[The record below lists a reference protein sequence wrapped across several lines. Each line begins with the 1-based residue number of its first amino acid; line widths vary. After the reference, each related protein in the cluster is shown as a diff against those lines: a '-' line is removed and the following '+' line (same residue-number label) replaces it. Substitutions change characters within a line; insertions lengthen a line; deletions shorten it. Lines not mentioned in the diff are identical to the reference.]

1 MSRARDD
8 RALFWLAR
16 AAGAPSGT
24 HADDRGTLA
33 PSCDPGTLANGVVR
47 DEALHRARARAT
59 RAANA
64 RAYRDALD
72 AQVATRARMDGREAL
87 RERSR
92 NAANARGR
100 DAAAAAAAR
109 AHAEER
115 KRRDAYVEAL
125 DRQVAERRE
134 RERRAREEAERRDRE
149 ENERIRRAVEEERD
163 VLRQKR
169 AAMAAREASSSATT
183 TDDGTRRAR
192 ITHSPPVSPRPSPSP
207 SPTATTFRARAGSDA
222 AVFAGGY
229 EPVPERVV
237 DDDDGDLFDDE
248 NDDPFGHPP
257 DVVPDAVSL
266 DAASA
271 EELASIVR
279 ELVVEMRD
287 VRARLARAERALE
300 ARSAPRQR

>member
-1 MSRARDD
+1 MSRARDE
-8 RALFWLAR
+8 RPFWLAR

-33 PSCDPGTLANGVVR
+33 PSCDPGMLANFVVR
-47 DEALHRARARAT
+47 DEALHRAHARAT

-100 DAAAAAAAR
+100 DAADAAR
-109 AHAEER
+109 ALAEER

-192 ITHSPPVSPRPSPSP
+192 IMHSPPASPRPSPSP
-207 SPTATTFRARAGSDA
+207 SPTTTTTTTFRARAGSDA

-229 EPVPERVV
+229 EPVPERV
-237 DDDDGDLFDDE
+237 DDDDVFDDE

-257 DVVPDAVSL
+257 DVSL
-266 DAASA
+266 DASSA

-300 ARSAPRQR
+300 ARS

>member
-8 RALFWLAR
+8 RPFWLAR

-33 PSCDPGTLANGVVR
+33 PSCDPGTLANVVVR

-100 DAAAAAAAR
+100 DAAADAER
-109 AHAEER
+109 ALAEER

-192 ITHSPPVSPRPSPSP
+192 ITHSPPASPRPSPSP
-207 SPTATTFRARAGSDA
+207 SPTTTTTTTFRARAGSDA
-222 AVFAGGY
+222 AVLDGGY
-229 EPVPERVV
+229 EPVPERVER
-237 DDDDGDLFDDE
+237 DDVFDDE

-257 DVVPDAVSL
+257 DVVR

-287 VRARLARAERALE
+287 VRARLSRAERALE
-300 ARSAPRQR
+300 ARSSPRQR